1 PGGRGHPTAPGAA
14 RPARRARPSAGPPGP
29 PGGGPPPVGLVASGV
44 GAAGV
49 LLATAIGLAGTAF
62 LARGLPFDGADRA
75 G

>member
-1 PGGRGHPTAPGAA
+1 M
-14 RPARRARPSAGPPGP
+14 
-29 PGGGPPPVGLVASGV
+29 GLVASGV